1 MTLKKLFALLFV
13 AMYALNAGAGGMESL
28 ESFVKT
34 VKTGRADF
42 TQVVTPPSRE
52 GQAPRIKTST
62 GTFEFSRPG
71 QFKFVYKKPFEQS
84 IVADGTT
91 LWLHDVDLNQ
101 VTARKQA
108 QVLNSTPAA
117 LIASASDLKA
127 LQADFTLTA
136 EPEKDG
142 VKDGIEWVSATP
154 KSKDNQVQTVRVGF
168 RAGALAV
175 LEILDSFGQK
185 SRMSFTAFKA
195 NIPLDAAT
203 FDFKPPAGVD
213 IVRQ

>member
-1 MTLKKLFALLFV
+1 MFKKLFALLFIAV
-13 AMYALNAGAGGMESL
+13 FALNTRAGGLESL
-28 ESFVKT
+28 ELFVKS

-42 TQVVTPPSRE
+42 TQVVTPPAKD
-52 GQAPRIKTST
+52 GQVPRIKTSS

-91 LWLHDVDLNQ
+91 LWLYDVDLNQ

-127 LQADFTLTA
+127 LQADFILTA

-142 VKDGIEWVSATP
+142 SKDGIEWVSATP
-154 KSKDNQVQTVRVGF
+154 KSKDKQVQTVRIGF
-168 RAGALAV
+168 RAGALVV
-175 LEILDSFGQK
+175 LEILDSFGQN
-185 SRMSFTAFKA
+185 SRMSFTSFTA
-195 NIPLDAAT
+195 NLPLEAAT
-203 FDFKPPAGVD
+203 FQFKPPTGAD